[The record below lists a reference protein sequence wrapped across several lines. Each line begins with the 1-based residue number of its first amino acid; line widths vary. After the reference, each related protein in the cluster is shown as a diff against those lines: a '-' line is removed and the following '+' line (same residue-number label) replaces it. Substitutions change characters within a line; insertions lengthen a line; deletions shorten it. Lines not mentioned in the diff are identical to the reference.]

1 VAAAKQGMSNVGKL
15 DVATVGEGVGVWAL
29 LDVVQ
34 HRASCGKVAW
44 QGEVP
49 ASTAML
55 KHGNAGSHLSGHA
68 EDDNTGSN
76 TDGNLDGHADERA
89 NAIFFIIL

>member
-1 VAAAKQGMSNVGKL
+1 
-15 DVATVGEGVGVWAL
+15 L

-68 EDDNTGSN
+68 EDGNTGSN

-89 NAIFFIIL
+89 NAIFLLFCSIAQTFS